1 MRKRRTT
8 EEAHKL
14 LAEIEREV
22 AKGLTVELACR
33 AAGVSVNSYYNWKQ
47 RLHGSAAGEAA
58 RIRMLE
64 AEVRR
69 LKTLVADL
77 SLDKQMLQEVA
88 KKKW

>member
-8 EEAHKL
+8 EEAQRL

-33 AAGVSVNSYYNWKQ
+33 AAGVSGNCYYNWKQ
-47 RLHGSAAGEAA
+47 RFANPANAEAG
-58 RIRMLE
+58 RIRALE

-77 SLDKQMLQEVA
+77 ALDKQMLQDVVQ
-88 KKKW
+88 KKW

>member
-1 MRKRRTT
+1 MRKRRST
-8 EEAHKL
+8 EEAQKL

-33 AAGVSVNSYYNWKQ
+33 AVGVSVNCYYNWKQ
-47 RLHGSAAGEAA
+47 RFTNPAAAEAA
-58 RIRMLE
+58 RIRVLE

-77 SLDKQMLQEVA
+77 ALDKQMLQDVVQ
-88 KKKW
+88 KKW